1 MIHGYGVPCHL
12 SVVRQRRFDPESM
25 RAFER
30 PSSSAQVLD
39 RHTRRLE
46 QRGLG
51 RAGASR
57 RAAENNAARLAT
69 ELRRG
74 DQSFSARCEQIA
86 RLLHRDGTR
95 ADGLRLN
102 SSSTKNSV

>member
-1 MIHGYGVPCHL
+1 MIHGYGCRVICPSSVSDVSIPSRCAL
-12 SVVRQRRFDPESM
+12 SSPG
-25 RAFER
+25 
-30 PSSSAQVLD
+30 SSAQVLD

-46 QRGLG
+46 QGDLG

-57 RAAENNAARLAT
+57 RAAENDVARLGT

-86 RLLHRDGTR
+86 RLLQRDGTR